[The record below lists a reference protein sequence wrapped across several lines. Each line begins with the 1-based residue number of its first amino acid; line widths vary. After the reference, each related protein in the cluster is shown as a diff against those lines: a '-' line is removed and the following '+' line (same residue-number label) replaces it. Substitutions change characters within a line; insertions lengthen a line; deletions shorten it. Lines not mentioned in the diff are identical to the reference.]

1 MASLRQLQTLIENEQ
16 FQVDRLVRDAI
27 DFTHTYLECFTL
39 LGPRQIGKTT
49 LAQTYYEAKLGGVYR
64 DLQERDARK
73 EVGTGSKFFEKHK
86 NRMIILDEIQE
97 CEHLYGTIK
106 VHIDRQRLAKN
117 KNCKF
122 LLLGSARLDLQQ
134 KSVAKLAGRVA
145 LTEMPC
151 ITLLELI
158 STLSGKIQTSS
169 RDDLLDTYRNLTN
182 LLMLRG
188 GMPLSLFAESNPES
202 LRQRRNFVEN
212 NVHSDIEHFGLNVD
226 RVTIERCLAHVATM
240 NGKQFE
246 IGTFTKKLN
255 RTARKVRDAMSAL
268 EQLLLLRV
276 VEPWSEV
283 NGFSA
288 KVSKHTKVYLRD
300 SGLLVSLLGLKS
312 IGSLLAS
319 RNVDSVWEGFVI
331 ESLIG
336 TAQSAGNFGNGYF
349 YRTYEGDSELDFVLE
364 FEDGAIWGVEIKY
377 SEPKTL
383 NAGNIKAA
391 RTVGACR
398 RLVIHNGTRSYT
410 INGGFEAMPLHK
422 ALEAVRDRKSN
433 WDD

>member
-1 MASLRQLQTLIENEQ
+1 MPSGEQIQTLIESEQ
-16 FQVDRLVRDAI
+16 LQVDRQIRDAI
-27 DFTHTYLECFTL
+27 DFTHTYLECVTL

-49 LAQTYYEAKLGGVYR
+49 LAKTYYVSELGGIFR
-64 DLQERDARK
+64 DLQELDARK

-86 NRMIILDEIQE
+86 NRTIILGEIQE

-106 VHIDRQRLAKN
+106 VHIDRQRLAQN

-122 LLLGSARLDLQQ
+122 LLLGSACLDLQR

-145 LTEMPC
+145 LTEMPS

-158 STLSGKIQTSS
+158 STLSGKIRTSS
-169 RDDLLDTYRNLTN
+169 RDELLDTYRNLTL

-202 LRQRRNFVEN
+202 FRRRRDFVKN

-226 RVTIERCLAHVATM
+226 QVTIEKCLAHVATV

-246 IGTFTKKLN
+246 IGTFTKKLD
-255 RTARKVRDAMSAL
+255 RTAQKVHDAMSAL

-276 VEPWSEV
+276 IEPWSEV
-283 NGFSA
+283 NGHSA
-288 KVSKHTKVYLRD
+288 KLSKHTKVYLRD
-300 SGLLVSLLGLKS
+300 SGLVTHLLKLKS
-312 IGSLLAS
+312 VKSLISSRHIG
-319 RNVDSVWEGFVI
+319 SVWEGFVI

-336 TAQSAGNFGNGYF
+336 TAQCTGNFENCYF
-349 YRTYEGDSELDFVLE
+349 YRTHEGDSELDFVLE
-364 FEDGAIWGVEIKY
+364 FEDGAIWGIEIKY

-383 NAGNIKAA
+383 KASNIEAAKA
-391 RTVGACR
+391 VGACR
-398 RLVIHNGTRSYT
+398 RLAIHNGTRSYN

-422 ALEAVRDRKSN
+422 ALEAVRDRKSH
-433 WDD
+433 WDE